1 MQWLRCVLFLLLY
14 CFSLPVMA
22 LRSNDVE
29 CLAAAMHKE
38 ASGEGRHGQEAVALV
53 VLNRAF
59 VSKKSI
65 CSVVKAKGQ
74 FSWYS
79 GSIPAVNKSY
89 RLLAI
94 HMIEEYNRG
103 TLKDFTNG
111 ATYFVHKRVRAKWLK
126 HKKVVYKHK
135 HHVFYKDK

>member
-1 MQWLRCVLFLLLY
+1 
-14 CFSLPVMA
+14 MA
-22 LRSNDVE
+22 LRSNDVK

-53 VLNRAF
+53 VLNRTF

-111 ATYFVHKRVRAKWLK
+111 ATYFVHVKARPKWARKKQRTYAYKR
-126 HKKVVYKHK
+126 HI
-135 HHVFYKDK
+135 FYKEK